1 MEENEKEQYKAIIDD
16 LRADKH
22 KLINILDETL
32 KREQE
37 GNKATVQATKDIVE
51 SYNKKERNIIIAIII
66 SITVILAI
74 VYLF

>member
-1 MEENEKEQYKAIIDD
+1 MEDKEKVQYESIISD
-16 LRADKH
+16 LRADKD

-51 SYNKKERNIIIAIII
+51 SYNNKERNIL
-66 SITVILAI
+66 ITVII
-74 VYLF
+74 VVGVLLGLIYIL

>member
-1 MEENEKEQYKAIIDD
+1 MDDREKLQYESIISD
-16 LRADKH
+16 LREDKN

-51 SYNKKERNIIIAIII
+51 SYNNKERNIL
-66 SITVILAI
+66 ITVII
-74 VYLF
+74 VVGVLLGLIYIL

>member
-1 MEENEKEQYKAIIDD
+1 MDDREKLQYESIISD
-16 LRADKH
+16 LREDKN

-51 SYNKKERNIIIAIII
+51 SYNNKERNIII
-66 SITVILAI
+66 TVIIVIGLLLAL
-74 VYLF
+74 VYIF